1 MDRLV
6 KKYSGELKDIN
17 EVNLNKFSELYQSRQ
32 VCNGKIIMIEIKKYS
47 NRRLYNTETSSY
59 ITQEDVVSLIRQG
72 KQFKIR
78 DVETK
83 KDITSSILTQI
94 VLERETMGT
103 NLIPEEFLK
112 QIILFYENDRSSEMF
127 GFLNNVMNFADANKF
142 FTSGFENIM
151 KFNPFDFQN
160 YFNNNANN
168 NKKKIMIKIII
179 KNRLWIKKTNK
190 LMILLIK

>member
-1 MDRLV
+1 ML
-6 KKYSGELKDIN
+6 
-17 EVNLNKFSELYQSRQ
+17 
-32 VCNGKIIMIEIKKYS
+32 EIKKYS

-59 ITQEDVVSLIRQG
+59 ITQEDVVSLIKQG
-72 KQFKIR
+72 KSFKIR

-94 VLERETMGT
+94 VLDRETTGT

-127 GFLNNVMNFADANKF
+127 GFLSNVMNFADANKF
-142 FTSGFENIM
+142 FSRGFENIM

-168 NKKKIMIKIII
+168 AEKSKNKSKENEPPIDQKDKQINELASQIDELKSQINKI
-179 KNRLWIKKTNK
+179 NNK
-190 LMILLIK
+190 EKVN

>member
-1 MDRLV
+1 
-6 KKYSGELKDIN
+6 
-17 EVNLNKFSELYQSRQ
+17 
-32 VCNGKIIMIEIKKYS
+32 MIEIKKYS

-59 ITQEDVVSLIRQG
+59 ITQEDIVTLIKEG
-72 KQFKIR
+72 KQFKIK

-94 VLERETMGT
+94 ILERETSGT

-142 FTSGFENIM
+142 FTGGFQNIM

-160 YFNNNANN
+160 YFNNTAKSSQKEDKEKEEEPLDQKDKQINDLASQIEELKSQI
-168 NKKKIMIKIII
+168 NKIN
-179 KNRLWIKKTNK
+179 KNEKVN
-190 LMILLIK
+190 

>member
-1 MDRLV
+1 
-6 KKYSGELKDIN
+6 
-17 EVNLNKFSELYQSRQ
+17 
-32 VCNGKIIMIEIKKYS
+32 MIEIKKYS

-59 ITQEDVVSLIRQG
+59 ITQEDIVSLIKQG
-72 KQFKIR
+72 KLFKIR

-94 VLERETMGT
+94 VLDRETTGT

-127 GFLNNVMNFADANKF
+127 GFLSNVMNFADANKF
-142 FTSGFENIM
+142 FTRGFENIM

-160 YFNNNANN
+160 YFNNNSNNTEKDVSKSKENGLTKDQKDKQINDLASQIDELKSQINKIN
-168 NKKKIMIKIII
+168 NKEKV
-179 KNRLWIKKTNK
+179 N
-190 LMILLIK
+190 

>member
-1 MDRLV
+1 
-6 KKYSGELKDIN
+6 
-17 EVNLNKFSELYQSRQ
+17 
-32 VCNGKIIMIEIKKYS
+32 MIEIKKYS

-59 ITQEDVVSLIRQG
+59 ITQEDVVSLIKQG

-168 NKKKIMIKIII
+168 NE
-179 KNRLWIKKTNK
+179 KNGDKTNK
-190 LMILLIK
+190 KKPTLDQKDKQINDLASQIDDLKSQINKINNKEKVN

>member
-1 MDRLV
+1 
-6 KKYSGELKDIN
+6 
-17 EVNLNKFSELYQSRQ
+17 
-32 VCNGKIIMIEIKKYS
+32 MIEIKKYS
-47 NRRLYNTETSSY
+47 NRRLYNTESSTY
-59 ITQEDVVSLIRQG
+59 ITQEDIVSLIKQG

-94 VLERETMGT
+94 ILERETSGT

-127 GFLNNVMNFADANKF
+127 GFLSNVMNFADANKF
-142 FTSGFENIM
+142 FTGGFQNIM

-160 YFNNNANN
+160 YFNNAAKSSQKEAKEEEPLDQKDKQINDLASQIEELKSQI
-168 NKKKIMIKIII
+168 NKI
-179 KNRLWIKKTNK
+179 NK
-190 LMILLIK
+190 DEKVN

>member
-1 MDRLV
+1 
-6 KKYSGELKDIN
+6 
-17 EVNLNKFSELYQSRQ
+17 
-32 VCNGKIIMIEIKKYS
+32 MIEIKKYS
-47 NRRLYNTETSSY
+47 NRRLNNTETSSY
-59 ITQEDVVSLIRQG
+59 ITQEDIVTLIKEG
-72 KQFKIR
+72 KQFKIK

-94 VLERETMGT
+94 ILERETSGT

-142 FTSGFENIM
+142 FTGGFQNIM

-160 YFNNNANN
+160 YFNNTAKSSQKEDKEKEEEPLDQKDKQINDLASQIEELKSQI
-168 NKKKIMIKIII
+168 NKIN
-179 KNRLWIKKTNK
+179 KNEKVN
-190 LMILLIK
+190 

>member
-1 MDRLV
+1 
-6 KKYSGELKDIN
+6 
-17 EVNLNKFSELYQSRQ
+17 
-32 VCNGKIIMIEIKKYS
+32 MIEIKKYS

-59 ITQEDVVSLIRQG
+59 ITQEDIVSLIKEG
-72 KQFKIR
+72 KQFKIK

-94 VLERETMGT
+94 VLERETTGT

-127 GFLNNVMNFADANKF
+127 GFLSNVMNFADSNKF
-142 FTSGFENIM
+142 FNNGFQNIM

-160 YFNNNANN
+160 YFNQSPNSNTEKETPPPDNNSEKEAEISKLADQIDQLKSEISKL
-168 NKKKIMIKIII
+168 NKEKV
-179 KNRLWIKKTNK
+179 N
-190 LMILLIK
+190 

>member
-1 MDRLV
+1 
-6 KKYSGELKDIN
+6 
-17 EVNLNKFSELYQSRQ
+17 
-32 VCNGKIIMIEIKKYS
+32 MIEIKKYS

-59 ITQEDVVSLIRQG
+59 ITQEDVVSLIKQG
-72 KQFKIR
+72 KPFKIR

-94 VLERETMGT
+94 VLDRETTGT

-127 GFLNNVMNFADANKF
+127 GFLSNVMNFADANKF
-142 FTSGFENIM
+142 FTRGFENIM

-168 NKKKIMIKIII
+168 TEKSENKSKENGLTKDQKDKQINDLASQIDELKSQINKI
-179 KNRLWIKKTNK
+179 NNK
-190 LMILLIK
+190 EKVN

>member
-1 MDRLV
+1 
-6 KKYSGELKDIN
+6 
-17 EVNLNKFSELYQSRQ
+17 
-32 VCNGKIIMIEIKKYS
+32 MIEIKKYS

-59 ITQEDVVSLIRQG
+59 ITQEDIVSLIKDG
-72 KQFKIR
+72 KQFKIK

-94 VLERETMGT
+94 ILERETSGT

-142 FTSGFENIM
+142 FTGGFQNIM

-160 YFNNNANN
+160 YFNNNAKSSQKEDKEEEPLDQKDKQINDLASQIEELKSEI
-168 NKKKIMIKIII
+168 NKIN
-179 KNRLWIKKTNK
+179 KNEKVN
-190 LMILLIK
+190 

>member
-1 MDRLV
+1 
-6 KKYSGELKDIN
+6 
-17 EVNLNKFSELYQSRQ
+17 
-32 VCNGKIIMIEIKKYS
+32 MIEIKKYS

-59 ITQEDVVSLIRQG
+59 ITQEDIVSLIKQG
-72 KQFKIR
+72 KSFKIR

-94 VLERETMGT
+94 VLDRETTGT

-127 GFLNNVMNFADANKF
+127 GFLSNVMNFADANKF
-142 FTSGFENIM
+142 FTRGFENIM

-168 NKKKIMIKIII
+168 TEKSENKSKENGLTKDQKDKQINDLASQIDELKSQINKI
-179 KNRLWIKKTNK
+179 NNK
-190 LMILLIK
+190 ENVN

>member
-1 MDRLV
+1 
-6 KKYSGELKDIN
+6 
-17 EVNLNKFSELYQSRQ
+17 
-32 VCNGKIIMIEIKKYS
+32 MIEIKKYS

-59 ITQEDVVSLIRQG
+59 ITQEDIVSLIKQG
-72 KQFKIR
+72 KSFKIR

-94 VLERETMGT
+94 VLDRETTGT

-127 GFLNNVMNFADANKF
+127 GFLSNVMNFADANKF
-142 FTSGFENIM
+142 FTRGFENIM

-168 NKKKIMIKIII
+168 TEKSENKSKENGLTKDQKDKQINDLASQIDELKSQINKI
-179 KNRLWIKKTNK
+179 NNK
-190 LMILLIK
+190 EKVN

>member
-1 MDRLV
+1 ML
-6 KKYSGELKDIN
+6 
-17 EVNLNKFSELYQSRQ
+17 
-32 VCNGKIIMIEIKKYS
+32 EIKKYS

-59 ITQEDVVSLIRQG
+59 ITQEDVVSLIKQG
-72 KQFKIR
+72 KPFKIR

-94 VLERETMGT
+94 VLDRETTGT

-127 GFLNNVMNFADANKF
+127 GFLSNVMNFADANKF
-142 FTSGFENIM
+142 FTRGFDNIM

-160 YFNNNANN
+160 YFNSNANN
-168 NKKKIMIKIII
+168 TEKNENKSKVNEQPIDQKDKQINDLASQIDELKSQINKI
-179 KNRLWIKKTNK
+179 NNK
-190 LMILLIK
+190 EKVN

>member
-1 MDRLV
+1 
-6 KKYSGELKDIN
+6 
-17 EVNLNKFSELYQSRQ
+17 
-32 VCNGKIIMIEIKKYS
+32 MIEIKKYS
-47 NRRLYNTETSSY
+47 NRRLYNTDTSSY
-59 ITQEDVVSLIRQG
+59 ITQEDIVSLIKDG
-72 KQFKIR
+72 KQFKIK

-94 VLERETMGT
+94 ILERETSGT

-142 FTSGFENIM
+142 FTGGFQNIM

-160 YFNNNANN
+160 YFNNNAKSSKKEDKEEEPLDQKDKQINDLASQIEELKSEI
-168 NKKKIMIKIII
+168 NKIN
-179 KNRLWIKKTNK
+179 KNEKVN
-190 LMILLIK
+190 

>member
-1 MDRLV
+1 
-6 KKYSGELKDIN
+6 
-17 EVNLNKFSELYQSRQ
+17 
-32 VCNGKIIMIEIKKYS
+32 MIEIKKYS

-59 ITQEDVVSLIRQG
+59 ITQEDIVSLIKEG
-72 KQFKIR
+72 KQFKIK

-94 VLERETMGT
+94 ILERETSGT

-142 FTSGFENIM
+142 FTGGFQNIM

-160 YFNNNANN
+160 YFNNTAKSSQKEDKEKEEEPLDQKDKQINDLASQIEELKSEI
-168 NKKKIMIKIII
+168 NKIN
-179 KNRLWIKKTNK
+179 KNEKVN
-190 LMILLIK
+190 

>member
-1 MDRLV
+1 
-6 KKYSGELKDIN
+6 
-17 EVNLNKFSELYQSRQ
+17 
-32 VCNGKIIMIEIKKYS
+32 MIEIKKYS

-103 NLIPEEFLK
+103 NLIPEEF
-112 QIILFYENDRSSEMF
+112 
-127 GFLNNVMNFADANKF
+127 
-142 FTSGFENIM
+142 
-151 KFNPFDFQN
+151 
-160 YFNNNANN
+160 
-168 NKKKIMIKIII
+168 
-179 KNRLWIKKTNK
+179 
-190 LMILLIK
+190 

>member
-1 MDRLV
+1 
-6 KKYSGELKDIN
+6 
-17 EVNLNKFSELYQSRQ
+17 
-32 VCNGKIIMIEIKKYS
+32 MIEIKKYS

-59 ITQEDVVSLIRQG
+59 ITQEDIVSLIKEGR
-72 KQFKIR
+72 QFKIK

-94 VLERETMGT
+94 VLERETTGT

-142 FTSGFENIM
+142 FTNGFQNIM

-160 YFNNNANN
+160 YFNNSATSNTQTQNN
-168 NKKKIMIKIII
+168 EPSEKDDTVKTEA
-179 KNRLWIKKTNK
+179 KNEEINK
-190 LMILLIK
+190 LASQIDELKSQISKLNKEKIN

>member
-1 MDRLV
+1 ML
-6 KKYSGELKDIN
+6 
-17 EVNLNKFSELYQSRQ
+17 
-32 VCNGKIIMIEIKKYS
+32 EIKKYS

-59 ITQEDVVSLIRQG
+59 ITQEDVVSLIKQG
-72 KQFKIR
+72 KPFKIR

-94 VLERETMGT
+94 VLDRETTGT

-127 GFLNNVMNFADANKF
+127 GFLSNVMNFADANKF
-142 FTSGFENIM
+142 FTRGFENIM

-168 NKKKIMIKIII
+168 TEKNENKSKEMDQLKIKKI
-179 KNRLWIKKTNK
+179 NK
-190 LMILLIK
+190 

>member
-1 MDRLV
+1 
-6 KKYSGELKDIN
+6 
-17 EVNLNKFSELYQSRQ
+17 
-32 VCNGKIIMIEIKKYS
+32 MIEIKKYS
-47 NRRLYNTETSSY
+47 NRRLYNTEISSY
-59 ITQEDVVSLIRQG
+59 ITQEDIVTLIKEG
-72 KQFKIR
+72 KQFKIK

-94 VLERETMGT
+94 ILERETSGT

-142 FTSGFENIM
+142 FTGGFQNIM

-160 YFNNNANN
+160 YFNNTAKSSQKDDKEKEEGPLDQKDKQINDLASQIEELKSQI
-168 NKKKIMIKIII
+168 NKIN
-179 KNRLWIKKTNK
+179 KNEKVN
-190 LMILLIK
+190 

>member
-1 MDRLV
+1 
-6 KKYSGELKDIN
+6 
-17 EVNLNKFSELYQSRQ
+17 
-32 VCNGKIIMIEIKKYS
+32 MIEIKKYS

-59 ITQEDVVSLIRQG
+59 ITQEDVVSLIKQG

-168 NKKKIMIKIII
+168 NE
-179 KNRLWIKKTNK
+179 KNGDKTNK
-190 LMILLIK
+190 KKPTSDQKDKQINDLASQIDDLKSQINKINNKEKVN

>member
-1 MDRLV
+1 
-6 KKYSGELKDIN
+6 
-17 EVNLNKFSELYQSRQ
+17 
-32 VCNGKIIMIEIKKYS
+32 MIEIKKYS
-47 NRRLYNTETSSY
+47 NRRLYNTDTSSY
-59 ITQEDVVSLIRQG
+59 ITQEDIVSLIKDG
-72 KQFKIR
+72 KQFKIK

-94 VLERETMGT
+94 ILERETSGT

-142 FTSGFENIM
+142 FTGGFQNIM

-160 YFNNNANN
+160 YFNNNAKSSQKEDKEEEPLDQKDKQINDLASQIEELKSQI
-168 NKKKIMIKIII
+168 NKIN
-179 KNRLWIKKTNK
+179 KNEKVN
-190 LMILLIK
+190 

>member
-1 MDRLV
+1 
-6 KKYSGELKDIN
+6 
-17 EVNLNKFSELYQSRQ
+17 
-32 VCNGKIIMIEIKKYS
+32 MIEIKKYS

-59 ITQEDVVSLIRQG
+59 ITQEDIVTLIKEG
-72 KQFKIR
+72 KQFKIK

-94 VLERETMGT
+94 ILERETSGT

-142 FTSGFENIM
+142 FTGGFQNIM

-160 YFNNNANN
+160 YFNNNAKSSQKEDKEEEPLDQKDKQINDLASQIEELKSEI
-168 NKKKIMIKIII
+168 NKIN
-179 KNRLWIKKTNK
+179 KNEKVN
-190 LMILLIK
+190 

>member
-1 MDRLV
+1 MV
-6 KKYSGELKDIN
+6 
-17 EVNLNKFSELYQSRQ
+17 
-32 VCNGKIIMIEIKKYS
+32 EIKKYS

-59 ITQEDVVSLIRQG
+59 ITQEDIVSLIKEG
-72 KQFKIR
+72 KQFKIK

-94 VLERETMGT
+94 ILERETSGT

-142 FTSGFENIM
+142 FTGGFQNIM

-160 YFNNNANN
+160 YFNNAAKSSQKEDKEEEPLDQKDKQINDLASQIEELKSQI
-168 NKKKIMIKIII
+168 NKIN
-179 KNRLWIKKTNK
+179 KNEKVN
-190 LMILLIK
+190 